1 MPGFILFGIGVI
13 GVGVSGQIAAV
24 ADVPG
29 RHAGAASGVIN
40 AGYQIGGALG
50 LAIVTTLSDSRVMHL
65 LHGGT
70 SPHDALTSGF
80 DRGLTIAA
88 ILAAANA
95 VVAFMSPQIKP
106 TAEQL
111 AAATAAA

>member
-1 MPGFILFGIGVI
+1 M
-13 GVGVSGQIAAV
+13 
-24 ADVPG
+24 
-29 RHAGAASGVIN
+29 IN

-50 LAIVTTLSDSRVMHL
+50 LAVITTLSDARVMHL

-70 SPHDALTSGF
+70 SLHDALTAGF

-88 ILAAANA
+88 VLAAANA
-95 VVAFMSPQIKP
+95 VVALASPQIKP

-111 AAATAAA
+111 AGAAAA